1 MHAGIVLACPAMKP
15 ADVVRLVILGALW
28 GGSFIFMRV
37 IAPVLGPVLTSGLR
51 VFIGGAAL
59 LVYFQIIGFNANW
72 RAHFRHY
79 AVIGVLNSGVPFL
92 LYAYA
97 ALHLPASLS
106 AIFNSTAPLFGAV
119 FGAIWLGD
127 KLTGSRLVGLAL
139 GMIGV
144 AVASWHPGV
153 ALAPGSVPAMAACLG
168 ATCCYGLAGTYM
180 KKFARHVPSLGIA
193 GCSQMLAGV
202 LVLSFTPLSPMRSAL
217 TPEVAACLLALAL
230 LCSAV
235 AFVLYFRLIADVG
248 PAKALTVTFLIPV
261 FGILWAVLFLGE
273 KITVPMLVGCA
284 LIVLGTFVVVRPK
297 PASAS

>member
-1 MHAGIVLACPAMKP
+1 
-15 ADVVRLVILGALW
+15 
-28 GGSFIFMRV
+28 MRV
-37 IAPVLGPVLTSGLR
+37 VAPVLGPVWTSGLR
-51 VFIGGAAL
+51 LFLGGGAL
-59 LVYFQIIGFNANW
+59 LLYFQIIGFNANW

-119 FGAIWLGD
+119 FGAVWLGD
-127 KLTGSRLVGLAL
+127 RLTGARLGGMAL
-139 GMIGV
+139 GIVGV
-144 AVASWHPGV
+144 AVASWRPGV
-153 ALAPGSVPAMAACLG
+153 ALAPGSGPATIACLG
-168 ATCCYGLAGTYM
+168 ATCCYGLAGTYL
-180 KKFARHVPSLGIA
+180 KKFARHVPPLGMA

-202 LVLSFTPLSPMRSAL
+202 LVLLLTPLSAPRSAL

-235 AFVLYFRLIADVG
+235 AYVLYFRLIADVG

-273 KITVPMLVGCA
+273 RITVPMLVGCA

-297 PASAS
+297 PAPAA